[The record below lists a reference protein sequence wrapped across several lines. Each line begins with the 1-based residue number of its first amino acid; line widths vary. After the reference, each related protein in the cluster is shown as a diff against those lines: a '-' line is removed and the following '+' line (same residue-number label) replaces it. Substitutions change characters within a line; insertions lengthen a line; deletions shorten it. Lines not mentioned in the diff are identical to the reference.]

1 MSEAAAAT
9 GQETTDTGSAA
20 ATGSTD
26 ATQVADGAKT
36 GETQAAAAV
45 EYTDF
50 KLPDGV
56 ALDKELISEFKDI
69 AKAKGLKQED
79 AQSLV
84 ELGAKIAQKQA
95 VSLQEAVKKQV
106 SDWESEAKA
115 DKEFGGE
122 KLDENLAVAKKG
134 LETVG
139 NDALKSLLKTTGI
152 GSHPEVIRAFIKI
165 GKLVSEDKVETGRG
179 TATDPKSLAATL
191 YPNQ

>member
-20 ATGSTD
+20 AGSTD

-36 GETQAAAAV
+36 GDTQTAAAV

-50 KLPDGV
+50 KLPEGV

-139 NDALKSLLKTTGI
+139 NDALKALLKTTGI

-179 TATDPKSLAATL
+179 NPTDPKSLAATL